1 MMQPNEKGTQ
11 KDLVLYRI
19 VLPICFDLRLQPKAA
34 PAETPMA
41 PSTVISFSINISN
54 NRAYY
59 GIYHAISAVHAL
71 DGNAYKRHKDA
82 LANFNKNYVKTE
94 IFPRKLGKKIV
105 ESEEIRH
112 ASDYDDFYIAT
123 REEAEEQIQT
133 AKELVS
139 RVEEYVQARWKK
151 ESEKT
156 VRNAEYLDMIDRGI
170 AQLSAGNGQE
180 HELNETDCGC
190 LTT

>member
-1 MMQPNEKGTQ
+1 MKQPEEKGTQ
-11 KDLVLYRI
+11 RDLVLYRI
-19 VLPICFDLRLQPKAA
+19 ETSKSDIKAA
-34 PAETPMA
+34 EILLNAREFRGA
-41 PSTVISFSINISN
+41 N

-59 GIYHAISAVHAL
+59 GIYRAVSAIHAL

-94 IFPRKLGKKIV
+94 IFPRKLGKRIV

-133 AKELVS
+133 AKELVKL
-139 RVEEYVQARWKK
+139 VEEYVRQRWDQ
-151 ESEKT
+151 E
-156 VRNAEYLDMIDRGI
+156 
-170 AQLSAGNGQE
+170 NGLQE
-180 HELNETDCGC
+180 
-190 LTT
+190 